1 MHNFTW
7 VNMAKTQ
14 KKTNDLIPRKRL
26 KDRHTDPISQDRT
39 GYFIGLLRVPFAIL
53 NMATTED
60 KPKNQLNL

>member
-1 MHNFTW
+1 MDG
-7 VNMAKTQ
+7 Q
-14 KKTNDLIPRKRL
+14 

-60 KPKNQLNL
+60 KPKN